1 MAGTIDVVFWIM
13 SAAAIIGALLVV
25 TVKDVFR
32 AALALAGSFLAVAG
46 LFFLLQ
52 AEFVAV
58 AQILVYVGAISII
71 LAFAI
76 LLTRDMGQGN
86 LTQNNRFLVI
96 GGGLMAALFVV
107 VAGYVAYDANWSDR
121 DSVLT
126 DLDVTAALTGQYEES
141 TNSDGDTILIEYTG
155 VDETKAMD
163 GVFADSTG
171 WLGELLVR
179 DYVLALQ
186 ALGVLLLAAIIGS
199 IALVREPEQEA

>member
-1 MAGTIDVVFWIM
+1 MDGTIDVVFWIM
-13 SAAAIIGALLVV
+13 SAGAIGAALLVV

-46 LFFLLQ
+46 IFFLLQ

-71 LAFAI
+71 VAFAI

-86 LTQNNRFLVI
+86 QMQSSRFLVV
-96 GGGLMAALFVV
+96 GGGVMAALFVL
-107 VAGYVAYDANWSDR
+107 VAGFVAYDTTWSDR
-121 DSVLT
+121 DATLNDNTMAVLN
-126 DLDVTAALTGQYEES
+126 GQYEEVTDAAGDITLIAS
-141 TNSDGDTILIEYTG
+141 TDADTALS
-155 VDETKAMD
+155 

-171 WLGELLVR
+171 WLGGLLVR

-186 ALGVLLLAAIIGS
+186 VLGVLLLAAIIGS
-199 IALVREPEQEA
+199 IALVREQATE

>member
-1 MAGTIDVVFWIM
+1 MDTTVDVVFWIM
-13 SAAAIIGALLVV
+13 SASAIGAALLVV
-25 TVKDVFR
+25 TVRDVFR
-32 AALALAGSFLAVAG
+32 AALALAASFLAVAG

-71 LAFAI
+71 VAFAI

-86 LTQNNRFLVI
+86 PTQSNRLLVI
-96 GGGLMAALFVV
+96 GGGVMAALFVV
-107 VAGYVAYDANWSDR
+107 VAGFAAYDTTWSDR
-121 DSVLT
+121 EAGLT
-126 DLDVTAALTGQYEES
+126 DLDVVAALTGQYEES
-141 TNSDGDTILIEYTG
+141 VNISGDTALIEYTG
-155 VDETKAMD
+155 VDETAAKD

-199 IALVREPEQEA
+199 IALVREQASE

>member
-1 MAGTIDVVFWIM
+1 MDGTIDVVFWIM
-13 SAAAIIGALLVV
+13 SAGAIGAALLVV

-46 LFFLLQ
+46 IFFLLQ

-71 LAFAI
+71 VAFAI

-86 LTQNNRFLVI
+86 QTQSSRFLVV
-96 GGGLMAALFVV
+96 GGGVMAALFVL
-107 VAGYVAYDANWSDR
+107 VAGFVAYDTAWSDR
-121 DSVLT
+121 D
-126 DLDVTAALTGQYEES
+126 AALNDNTMAVLNGQYEEVTDAS
-141 TNSDGDTILIEYTG
+141 GDIILIASTDTD
-155 VDETKAMD
+155 VAMN

-171 WLGELLVR
+171 WLGGLLVR

-186 ALGVLLLAAIIGS
+186 VLGVLLLAAIIGS
-199 IALVREPEQEA
+199 IALVREQVTE

>member
-199 IALVREPEQEA
+199 IALVREPEKEA

>member
-1 MAGTIDVVFWIM
+1 MEGTIDVVFWIM

-86 LTQNNRFLVI
+86 LTQNNRFLVF
-96 GGGLMAALFVV
+96 GGGLMAVLFVV

-126 DLDVTAALTGQYEES
+126 DIDVTAALTGQYEES
-141 TNSDGDTILIEYTG
+141 VNSDGDTILIKYTG
-155 VDETKAMD
+155 LDETKAMD
-163 GVFADSTG
+163 GVFADTTG
-171 WLGELLVR
+171 WIGELLVR

>member
-1 MAGTIDVVFWIM
+1 MDGTIDVVFWIM

-46 LFFLLQ
+46 IFFLLQ

-58 AQILVYVGAISII
+58 AQILVYVGAISIVV
-71 LAFAI
+71 AFAI
-76 LLTRDMGQGN
+76 LLTRDIGQGN
-86 LTQNNRFLVI
+86 PTQGNRLLVF
-96 GGGLMAALFVV
+96 GGGLVAALFVV
-107 VAGYVAYDANWSDR
+107 VAGFVAYDTTWSDR
-121 DSVLT
+121 DTSLT
-126 DLDVTAALTGQYEES
+126 DADAIAALTGQYEEVEQPI
-141 TNSDGDTILIEYTG
+141 GDPKLIAFT
-155 VDETKAMD
+155 DADRAQD

-171 WLGELLVR
+171 WLGGLLVR

-199 IALVREPEQEA
+199 IALVREQAPE

>member
-1 MAGTIDVVFWIM
+1 
-13 SAAAIIGALLVV
+13 
-25 TVKDVFR
+25 
-32 AALALAGSFLAVAG
+32 
-46 LFFLLQ
+46 
-52 AEFVAV
+52 
-58 AQILVYVGAISII
+58 VYVGAISII

>member
-86 LTQNNRFLVI
+86 LTQNNRFLVF
-96 GGGLMAALFVV
+96 GGGLMAVLFVV

-126 DLDVTAALTGQYEES
+126 DIDVTAALTGQYEES
-141 TNSDGDTILIEYTG
+141 VNSDGDTILIKYTG
-155 VDETKAMD
+155 LDETKAMD
-163 GVFADSTG
+163 GVFADTTG
-171 WLGELLVR
+171 WIGELLVR

>member
-121 DSVLT
+121 DSVLN

>member
-1 MAGTIDVVFWIM
+1 MDGTIDVVFWIM
-13 SAAAIIGALLVV
+13 SAGAIVTALLVV

-32 AALALAGSFLAVAG
+32 AALALAGSFLSVG
-46 LFFLLQ
+46 GIFFLLQ

-71 LAFAI
+71 VAFAI

-86 LTQNNRFLVI
+86 PTQSNRLLVV
-96 GGGLMAALFVV
+96 GGGVMAALFVA
-107 VAGYVAYDANWSDR
+107 VAGFVAYDTNWSDR
-121 DSVLT
+121 DSRLT

-141 TNSDGDTILIEYTG
+141 TNRSGDTVLIAFTG
-155 VDETKAMD
+155 VDETSAKD
-163 GVFADSTG
+163 GVFADTTG
-171 WLGELLVR
+171 WLGGLLVR

-199 IALVREPEQEA
+199 IALVREQASE

>member
-1 MAGTIDVVFWIM
+1 MEGTIDVVFWIM

-52 AEFVAV
+52 SEFVAV

-86 LTQNNRFLVI
+86 LTQNNRFLVF
-96 GGGLMAALFVV
+96 GGGLMAVLFVV

-126 DLDVTAALTGQYEES
+126 DIDVTAALTGQYEES
-141 TNSDGDTILIEYTG
+141 VNSDGDTILIKYTG
-155 VDETKAMD
+155 LDETKAMD
-163 GVFADSTG
+163 GVFADTTG
-171 WLGELLVR
+171 WIGELLVR